1 MCRES
6 IFLVSVVLL
15 LGMVGTA
22 SAIDLKVDFA
32 QMECDGVTIIP
43 ETAKP
48 GWWLWAPPGWWDMY
62 SHDCMWENGGGSKPT
77 DSGID
82 GTGIHAAVTLI
93 CEGDL
98 GLKASGLT
106 GALGGGVCPTDS
118 TVHEP
123 ICNTWLQAV
132 DWPEFEWSSIQLALH
147 DLPAGEY
154 TLYSYHNHF
163 GCYRGDEGE
172 YTPVTCDCLCNPAP
186 PMPEIRAMSCKE
198 ARELP
203 YQAAD
208 PWSKLFPGID
218 WITGPWPEGVTSIQE
233 AYNVQPQQVTTD
245 AELVPSVIK
254 FRTDGSPVLVL
265 YKAGCCE
272 PDPVRPGRVGGRGI
286 LNAFRL
292 VLSGEMPLLPASG
305 PRPPDGAEDVEP
317 SVVLSWSAG
326 ENATSHD
333 VYFGTS
339 FDSVSN
345 ADILS
350 SEYRGPQDL
359 DANSYDPCGFL
370 ELGVTYYWRID
381 EVNDPNT
388 AKGQVWSF
396 AVRECILLDDM
407 ESYNDDTNSI
417 SDTWQARPYPD
428 SNNAASVYL
437 QKTFFHGGEQA
448 MDFVFESYLGTYFTV
463 TRMYSTAQDWTA
475 QGVHHLSLW
484 FRGYSFN
491 SAGQMYVTLKDGS
504 GHSAAVAYDGDAND
518 IKEEEWQEWNILLQ
532 DFGDGDVN
540 LTDVRE
546 LAIDVDNF
554 IWAGMICFDDIRL
567 YGARCIPDFQPAGD
581 ITGDCFVN
589 FKDFSTLANQWLKS
603 PGTPSADIAP
613 EPPDSFVDTLDL
625 AVLAADWLE
634 GFLCP

>member
-1 MCRES
+1 MCRKS
-6 IFLVSVVLL
+6 IFFVSVVLL

-62 SHDCMWENGGGSKPT
+62 SHDCMWENGGGSKPA

-106 GALGGGVCPTDS
+106 GALGGGVCPTGS

-163 GCYRGDEGE
+163 GCYRGEEEE

-218 WITGPWPEGVTSIQE
+218 WTTGPWPEGVTSIQE

-254 FRTDGSPVLVL
+254 FQTDGSPVLVL

-272 PDPVRPGRVGGRGI
+272 RDPVRTGRVGGRGI

-292 VLSGEMPLLPASG
+292 VMSGEIPLLPAYG
-305 PRPPDGAEDVEP
+305 PRPPDGANDIDP
-317 SVVLSWSAG
+317 SVVLGWSPGAS
-326 ENATSHD
+326 ASSHD
-333 VYFGTS
+333 VYFG
-339 FDSVSN
+339 
-345 ADILS
+345 
-350 SEYRGPQDL
+350 
-359 DANSYDPCGFL
+359 
-370 ELGVTYYWRID
+370 
-381 EVNDPNT
+381 
-388 AKGQVWSF
+388 
-396 AVRECILLDDM
+396 
-407 ESYNDDTNSI
+407 
-417 SDTWQARPYPD
+417 
-428 SNNAASVYL
+428 
-437 QKTFFHGGEQA
+437 
-448 MDFVFESYLGTYFTV
+448 
-463 TRMYSTAQDWTA
+463 
-475 QGVHHLSLW
+475 
-484 FRGYSFN
+484 
-491 SAGQMYVTLKDGS
+491 
-504 GHSAAVAYDGDAND
+504 
-518 IKEEEWQEWNILLQ
+518 
-532 DFGDGDVN
+532 
-540 LTDVRE
+540 
-546 LAIDVDNF
+546 
-554 IWAGMICFDDIRL
+554 
-567 YGARCIPDFQPAGD
+567 
-581 ITGDCFVN
+581 VN
-589 FKDFSTLANQWLKS
+589 FTIGGLMRSMRVRFSKVRSGTLRSTMEK
-603 PGTPSADIAP
+603 PVTPAREMAP
-613 EPPDSFVDTLDL
+613 APHPEM
-625 AVLAADWLE
+625 
-634 GFLCP
+634 